1 MGIKGEEFETKEK
14 TETPLF
20 LGRSLEGWWKSD
32 QLTGEERGR
41 QEDGGINLQ
50 RFDDT
55 QVGKTS
61 NWKVCVKNVF
71 GLPLM
76 MHCWSFCMFRSE
88 IIRFLA
94 SRLLCRHKLGSGVP
108 CLIDFSRPDWHSAT
122 NWRWQIEAK
131 AGLGPSLKGI
141 NSGHGHPCV
150 PPPAG
155 IFTGELGRKKKT
167 WCQSRWQRPRWSDS
181 SAPPSDTCC
190 TPPNICSIFPPR
202 SISLGTNCTGGQAPQ
217 EGGRSWQWCGL
228 EVWHCVR
235 VAGSHGRHH
244 ARPRN
249 PSGRLM
255 GTGRSDAIPILGE
268 SGPSSS

>member
-1 MGIKGEEFETKEK
+1 MRVKIRSTDRSREGQAGRWRNKLTTFWRPASWEDFQLKSLCKEYFMDCPWWC
-14 TETPLF
+14 TVEVF
-20 LGRSLEGWWKSD
+20 ACFVQRSSD
-32 QLTGEERGR
+32 
-41 QEDGGINLQ
+41 
-50 RFDDT
+50 F
-55 QVGKTS
+55 
-61 NWKVCVKNVF
+61 
-71 GLPLM
+71 LPLAYFVATNWGLV
-76 MHCWSFCMFRSE
+76 C
-88 IIRFLA
+88 A
-94 SRLLCRHKLGSGVP
+94 
-108 CLIDFSRPDWHSAT
+108 CLIDFSLCPDWHSAT

-131 AGLGPSLKGI
+131 AGLGPRLKGI